1 MDLRQRKRLSNIPKY
16 TSGADLDA
24 KVGFSTPSQQ
34 DVAND
39 LTKMVGSNA
48 PAGSAVAGAGSN
60 NASFVIGQKPASKW
74 NNKGG
79 MNTNTSP
86 SPGQIINTVG
96 SIASGLFD
104 QSSKFTNGASN
115 TLGQISSLASNVPG
129 PWGQAVG
136 GVFKLASNYS
146 GMANY
151 SHSGQEMM
159 NQAGTTENMIN
170 GIGYTQ
176 QNVADTKAAYND
188 VSKTGLNN
196 TLSSTATGATTG
208 AAIGS
213 IIPGLGTVAGGIL
226 GGIIGGI
233 GSLFGASKARRRQNR
248 IGKNAIIQTDVINS
262 ANMASADTQGLENRY
277 YANNYDTTG
286 GVLYANRGKD
296 LKLRKRI
303 NRAKV

>member
-1 MDLRQRKRLSNIPKY
+1 MDLRQRKRINNVPRYK
-16 TSGADLDA
+16 SGADLNQ
-24 KVGFSTPSQQ
+24 KVGFTGQSQQ

-39 LTKMVGSNA
+39 LTSMIGSNA
-48 PAGSAVAGAGSN
+48 PAGSVIAGSGISSP
-60 NASFVIGQKPASKW
+60 SFNIGQKSPSKW

-79 MNTNTSP
+79 FSDNTT
-86 SPGQIINTVG
+86 GQVIGQVG
-96 SIASGLFD
+96 NAIGGAFD
-104 QSSKFTNGASN
+104 QSSKFTNN
-115 TLGQISSLASNVPG
+115 TSRSLGQFGDLASKIPG
-129 PWGQAVG
+129 PYGQAIG

-146 GMANY
+146 GIANY
-151 SHSGQEMM
+151 SHGSSEMM
-159 NQAGTTENMIN
+159 NQAGTTENSIN
-170 GIGYTQ
+170 GIGYTR

-196 TLSSTATGATTG
+196 TISSTATGATTG

-213 IIPGLGTVAGGIL
+213 IIPGLGTVAGGII

-233 GSLFGASKARRRQNR
+233 GSLFGARRARRRQNR

-262 ANMASADTQGLENRY
+262 ANMASADTVGLENNY

>member
-1 MDLRQRKRLSNIPKY
+1 MDLRQRKRINNIPKY
-16 TSGADLDA
+16 KNGLDLDA
-24 KVGFSTPSQQ
+24 KVGFTGQSQQ

-39 LTKMVGSNA
+39 LTNMIGNNAPTGSVVAGSGSNS
-48 PAGSAVAGAGSN
+48 P
-60 NASFVIGQKPASKW
+60 SFAIGQKPASEW

-79 MNTNTSP
+79 LGGNTTGSVI
-86 SPGQIINTVG
+86 GQVG
-96 SIASGLFD
+96 NAIGGAFD
-104 QSSKFTNGASN
+104 QSSKFTNSASKS
-115 TLGQISSLASNVPG
+115 LGQFGDLASKIPG
-129 PWGQAVG
+129 PYGQAIG

-151 SHSGQEMM
+151 SHSSSEMM
-159 NQAGTTENMIN
+159 NQAGTTESSVN
-170 GIGYTQ
+170 GIGYTR

-196 TLSSTATGATTG
+196 TVSSTATGATTG

-213 IIPGLGTVAGGIL
+213 IIPGLGTVAGGII

-233 GSLFGASKARRRQNR
+233 GSLFGARKARRRQNR

-262 ANMASADTQGLENRY
+262 ANMASADTVGLENNY
-277 YANNYDTTG
+277 YANNYNTTG

>member
-1 MDLRQRKRLSNIPKY
+1 MDLRQRKRINNVPRYK
-16 TSGADLDA
+16 SGSDLNQ
-24 KVGFSTPSQQ
+24 KVGFTGQSQQ

-39 LTKMVGSNA
+39 LTSMIGSNA
-48 PAGSAVAGAGSN
+48 PAGSVVAGSGSN
-60 NASFVIGQKPASKW
+60 SPSFIIGQKPHSEW

-79 MNTNTSP
+79 LSSNITGSVI
-86 SPGQIINTVG
+86 GQVG
-96 SIASGLFD
+96 NAIGGAFD
-104 QSSKFTNGASN
+104 QSSKFTNS
-115 TLGQISSLASNVPG
+115 TSKSLGQFGDLASKIPG
-129 PWGQAVG
+129 PYGQAIG

-151 SHSGQEMM
+151 SHGSSEMM
-159 NQAGTTENMIN
+159 NQAGTTESSVN
-170 GIGYTQ
+170 GIGYTR

-196 TLSSTATGATTG
+196 TVSSTATGATTG

-213 IIPGLGTVAGGIL
+213 IIPGLGTVAGGII

-233 GSLFGASKARRRQNR
+233 GSLFGARRARRRQNR

-262 ANMASADTQGLENRY
+262 ANMASADTIGLENNY
-277 YANNYDTTG
+277 YANNYNTTG

>member
-1 MDLRQRKRLSNIPKY
+1 MDLRQRKRINNVPRYK
-16 TSGADLDA
+16 SGADLNQ
-24 KVGFSTPSQQ
+24 KVGFTGQSQQ

-39 LTKMVGSNA
+39 LTSMIGSNA
-48 PAGSAVAGAGSN
+48 PAGSVIAGSGSSSP
-60 NASFVIGQKPASKW
+60 SFNIGQMAPSKW

-79 MNTNTSP
+79 FSDNTT
-86 SPGQIINTVG
+86 GQVIGQVG
-96 SIASGLFD
+96 NAIGGAFD
-104 QSSKFTNGASN
+104 QSSKFTNS
-115 TLGQISSLASNVPG
+115 TSRSLGQFGDIASKIPG
-129 PWGQAVG
+129 PYGQAIG
-136 GVFKLASNYS
+136 AVFKLASNYS

-151 SHSGQEMM
+151 SHDSSEMM
-159 NQAGTTENMIN
+159 NQAGTTENSIN
-170 GIGYTQ
+170 GIGYTR

-196 TLSSTATGATTG
+196 TVSSTATGATTG

-213 IIPGLGTVAGGIL
+213 IIPGLGTVAGGII

-233 GSLFGASKARRRQNR
+233 GSLFGARRARRRQNR
-248 IGKNAIIQTDVINS
+248 IGKNAIIQSDVINS
-262 ANMASADTQGLENRY
+262 ANMASADTVGLENNY
-277 YANNYDTTG
+277 YAKNYNTTG

>member
-1 MDLRQRKRLSNIPKY
+1 MDLRQRKRINNIPKFNSGTGSLADSVNGIGGDITGLNQY
-16 TSGADLDA
+16 KTQITSIPMQSEINNMRGPGKITMGL
-24 KVGFSTPSQQ
+24 
-34 DVAND
+34 
-39 LTKMVGSNA
+39 GSNSKSSA
-48 PAGSAVAGAGSN
+48 AGSIISQVGNAIGGA
-60 NASFVIGQKPASKW
+60 
-74 NNKGG
+74 
-79 MNTNTSP
+79 
-86 SPGQIINTVG
+86 
-96 SIASGLFD
+96 FD
-104 QSSKFTNGASN
+104 QSSKFTNGASKS
-115 TLGQISSLASNVPG
+115 LGQFSDLASKIPG
-129 PWGQAVG
+129 PYGQAIG

-151 SHSGQEMM
+151 SHSSSEMM
-159 NQAGTTENMIN
+159 NQAGTTESSVN
-170 GIGYTQ
+170 GIGYTR

-196 TLSSTATGATTG
+196 TVSSTATGATTG

-213 IIPGLGTVAGGIL
+213 IIPGLGTVAGGII

-233 GSLFGASKARRRQNR
+233 GSLFGARKARRRQNR

-262 ANMASADTQGLENRY
+262 ANMASADTIGLENNY

>member
-1 MDLRQRKRLSNIPKY
+1 MDLRQRKRINNIPKFNSGTGSLSDSINGIGRDITGLNQY
-16 TSGADLDA
+16 NTNITSIPTQSDINNMRGPGKITIGL
-24 KVGFSTPSQQ
+24 
-34 DVAND
+34 
-39 LTKMVGSNA
+39 GSNSK
-48 PAGSAVAGAGSN
+48 PTAGQ
-60 NASFVIGQKPASKW
+60 VIGQVGNAI
-74 NNKGG
+74 GG
-79 MNTNTSP
+79 
-86 SPGQIINTVG
+86 
-96 SIASGLFD
+96 AFD
-104 QSSKFTNGASN
+104 QSSKFINSTSKS
-115 TLGQISSLASNVPG
+115 LGQFGDIASKIPG
-129 PWGQAVG
+129 PYGQAIG

-151 SHSGQEMM
+151 SHGSSEMM
-159 NQAGTTENMIN
+159 NQAGTTESLVN
-170 GIGYTQ
+170 GIGYTR

-196 TLSSTATGATTG
+196 TVSITATGATTG

-213 IIPGLGTVAGGIL
+213 IIPGLGTVAGGII

-233 GSLFGASKARRRQNR
+233 GSLFGARRARRRQNR

-262 ANMASADTQGLENRY
+262 ANMSSADTVGLENNY

>member
-1 MDLRQRKRLSNIPKY
+1 MDLRQRKRINNIPKFNSGTCSLSDSINGIGGDITGLNQY
-16 TSGADLDA
+16 KANITSIPTQSDINNMRGSGKITIGL
-24 KVGFSTPSQQ
+24 GFNSKPT
-34 DVAND
+34 
-39 LTKMVGSNA
+39 
-48 PAGSAVAGAGSN
+48 AGQ
-60 NASFVIGQKPASKW
+60 VIGQVGNAI
-74 NNKGG
+74 GG
-79 MNTNTSP
+79 
-86 SPGQIINTVG
+86 
-96 SIASGLFD
+96 AFD
-104 QSSKFTNGASN
+104 QSSKFTNSASKS
-115 TLGQISSLASNVPG
+115 LGQFGDLASKIPG
-129 PWGQAVG
+129 PYGQAIG

-151 SHSGQEMM
+151 GHGSSEMM
-159 NQAGTTENMIN
+159 NQAGTTESSVN
-170 GIGYTQ
+170 GIGYTR

-196 TLSSTATGATTG
+196 TVSSTATGATTG

-213 IIPGLGTVAGGIL
+213 IIPGLGTVAGGII

-233 GSLFGASKARRRQNR
+233 GSLFGARRARRRQNR

-262 ANMASADTQGLENRY
+262 ANMASADTVGLENNY
-277 YANNYDTTG
+277 YANNYDTTC

>member
-1 MDLRQRKRLSNIPKY
+1 MDLRQRKRINNIPKFNTGTGSLSDSINGIGGDITGLNQY
-16 TSGADLDA
+16 KTNITSIPTQADINNMRGPGKINIGFGPIA
-24 KVGFSTPSQQ
+24 GQVIKQVGPTM
-34 DVAND
+34 AN
-39 LTKMVGSNA
+39 A
-48 PAGSAVAGAGSN
+48 
-60 NASFVIGQKPASKW
+60 IG
-74 NNKGG
+74 G
-79 MNTNTSP
+79 T
-86 SPGQIINTVG
+86 
-96 SIASGLFD
+96 FD
-104 QSSKFTNGASN
+104 QSSKFTDS
-115 TLGQISSLASNVPG
+115 TSKSLGQFSDLASKIPG
-129 PWGQAVG
+129 PYGQAIG

-151 SHSGQEMM
+151 SHSSSEMM
-159 NQAGTTENMIN
+159 NQAGTTESSVN
-170 GIGYTQ
+170 GIGYTR

-196 TLSSTATGATTG
+196 TVSSTATGATTG

-213 IIPGLGTVAGGIL
+213 IIPGLGTVAGGII

-233 GSLFGASKARRRQNR
+233 GSLFGARKARRRQNR

-262 ANMASADTQGLENRY
+262 ANMASADTVGLENNY
-277 YANNYDTTG
+277 YANNYNTTG

>member
-1 MDLRQRKRLSNIPKY
+1 MDLRQRKRINNIPKFNSDTGSLSDSINGIGGDITGLNQY
-16 TSGADLDA
+16 KTNITSIPTQSDINNMRGPGNITMGL
-24 KVGFSTPSQQ
+24 
-34 DVAND
+34 
-39 LTKMVGSNA
+39 GSNSK
-48 PAGSAVAGAGSN
+48 PTAGQ
-60 NASFVIGQKPASKW
+60 VIGQVGNAI
-74 NNKGG
+74 GG
-79 MNTNTSP
+79 
-86 SPGQIINTVG
+86 
-96 SIASGLFD
+96 AFD
-104 QSSKFTNGASN
+104 QSSKFTNGTSKS
-115 TLGQISSLASNVPG
+115 LGQFGDLASKIPG
-129 PWGQAVG
+129 PYGQAIG

-151 SHSGQEMM
+151 SHGSSEMM
-159 NQAGTTENMIN
+159 NQAGTTESSVN
-170 GIGYTQ
+170 GIGYTR

-196 TLSSTATGATTG
+196 TVSSTATGATTG

-213 IIPGLGTVAGGIL
+213 IIPGLGTVAGGII

-233 GSLFGASKARRRQNR
+233 GSLFGARRARRRQNR

-262 ANMASADTQGLENRY
+262 ANMASADTVGLENNY

>member
-1 MDLRQRKRLSNIPKY
+1 MDLRQRKRINNVPRYK
-16 TSGADLDA
+16 SGADLNQ
-24 KVGFSTPSQQ
+24 KVGFTGQSQQ

-39 LTKMVGSNA
+39 LTSMIGSNA
-48 PAGSAVAGAGSN
+48 PAGSVIAGSGISSP
-60 NASFVIGQKPASKW
+60 SFNIGQKSPSKW

-79 MNTNTSP
+79 FSDNTT
-86 SPGQIINTVG
+86 GQVIGQVG
-96 SIASGLFD
+96 NAIGGAFD
-104 QSSKFTNGASN
+104 QSSKFTNS
-115 TLGQISSLASNVPG
+115 TSKSLGQFGDLASKIPG
-129 PWGQAVG
+129 PYGQAIG

-146 GMANY
+146 GMAKY
-151 SHSGQEMM
+151 SHGSSEMM
-159 NQAGTTENMIN
+159 NQAGTTESSIN
-170 GIGYTQ
+170 GIGYTR

-196 TLSSTATGATTG
+196 TVSSTATGATTG

-213 IIPGLGTVAGGIL
+213 IIPGLGTVAGGII

-233 GSLFGASKARRRQNR
+233 GSLFGARRARRRQNR

-262 ANMASADTQGLENRY
+262 ANMASADTVGLENNY

>member
-1 MDLRQRKRLSNIPKY
+1 MDLRQRKRINNIPKFN
-16 TSGADLDA
+16 TGADSLSDSINGIGGDITGLNQYKTNITSIPTQA
-24 KVGFSTPSQQ
+24 
-34 DVAND
+34 DI
-39 LTKMVGSNA
+39 
-48 PAGSAVAGAGSN
+48 N
-60 NASFVIGQKPASKW
+60 NMRGPGKITMGLESDSKPTTGYVIGQVGNAI
-74 NNKGG
+74 GG
-79 MNTNTSP
+79 
-86 SPGQIINTVG
+86 
-96 SIASGLFD
+96 AFD
-104 QSSKFTNGASN
+104 QSSKFTNSASRS
-115 TLGQISSLASNVPG
+115 LGQFGDLASKIPG
-129 PWGQAVG
+129 PYGQAIG

-151 SHSGQEMM
+151 SHGSSEMM
-159 NQAGTTENMIN
+159 NQAGTTESSVN
-170 GIGYTQ
+170 GIGYTR

-196 TLSSTATGATTG
+196 TVSSTATGATTG

-213 IIPGLGTVAGGIL
+213 IIPGLGTVAGGII

-233 GSLFGASKARRRQNR
+233 GSLFGARRARRRQNR

-262 ANMASADTQGLENRY
+262 ANMASADTVGLENNY
-277 YANNYDTTG
+277 YANNYNTTG

>member
-1 MDLRQRKRLSNIPKY
+1 MDLRQRKRINNIPKFNSGTGSLSDSINGIGGDITGLNQY
-16 TSGADLDA
+16 KTNITSIPTQADINNMRGPGKITIGLGPDS
-24 KVGFSTPSQQ
+24 KPT
-34 DVAND
+34 
-39 LTKMVGSNA
+39 
-48 PAGSAVAGAGSN
+48 AGQ
-60 NASFVIGQKPASKW
+60 VIGQVGNAI
-74 NNKGG
+74 GG
-79 MNTNTSP
+79 
-86 SPGQIINTVG
+86 
-96 SIASGLFD
+96 AFD
-104 QSSKFTNGASN
+104 QSSKFTDSTSN
-115 TLGQISSLASNVPG
+115 SLGQIGSLASKIPG
-129 PWGQAVG
+129 PYGQAIG

-151 SHSGQEMM
+151 SHSSSEMM
-159 NQAGTTENMIN
+159 NQAGTTESSVN
-170 GIGYTQ
+170 GIGYTR

-196 TLSSTATGATTG
+196 TVSSTATGATTG

-213 IIPGLGTVAGGIL
+213 IIPGLGTVAGGII

-233 GSLFGASKARRRQNR
+233 GSLFGARKARRRQNR

-262 ANMASADTQGLENRY
+262 ANMASADTVGLENNY
-277 YANNYDTTG
+277 YANNYNTTG

>member
-1 MDLRQRKRLSNIPKY
+1 MDLRQRKRINNIPKFNSGTGSLSDSINGIGGDITGLNQY
-16 TSGADLDA
+16 KTNITSIPTQADINNMRGPGKITMSL
-24 KVGFSTPSQQ
+24 
-34 DVAND
+34 
-39 LTKMVGSNA
+39 GSNSK
-48 PAGSAVAGAGSN
+48 PTAGQ
-60 NASFVIGQKPASKW
+60 VIGQVGNAI
-74 NNKGG
+74 GG
-79 MNTNTSP
+79 
-86 SPGQIINTVG
+86 
-96 SIASGLFD
+96 AFD
-104 QSSKFTNGASN
+104 QSSKFTGSTYNS
-115 TLGQISSLASNVPG
+115 LGQIGSLASKIPG
-129 PWGQAVG
+129 PYGQAIG

-151 SHSGQEMM
+151 SHSSSEMM
-159 NQAGTTENMIN
+159 NQAGTTEGSVN
-170 GIGYTQ
+170 GIGYTR

-196 TLSSTATGATTG
+196 TVSSTATGATTG

-213 IIPGLGTVAGGIL
+213 IIPGLGTVAGGII

-233 GSLFGASKARRRQNR
+233 RSLFGARKARRRQNR

-262 ANMASADTQGLENRY
+262 ANMASADTIGLENNY
-277 YANNYDTTG
+277 YANNYNTTG

>member
-1 MDLRQRKRLSNIPKY
+1 MDLRQRKRINNVPRYK
-16 TSGADLDA
+16 SGADLNQ
-24 KVGFSTPSQQ
+24 KVGFTGQSQQ
-34 DVAND
+34 YVAND
-39 LTKMVGSNA
+39 LTSMIGSNA
-48 PAGSAVAGAGSN
+48 PAGSVIAGSGISSP
-60 NASFVIGQKPASKW
+60 SFNIGQKSPSKW

-79 MNTNTSP
+79 FSDNTT
-86 SPGQIINTVG
+86 GQVIGQVG
-96 SIASGLFD
+96 NAIGGAFD
-104 QSSKFTNGASN
+104 QSSKFTNS
-115 TLGQISSLASNVPG
+115 TSKSLGQFGDLASKIPG
-129 PWGQAVG
+129 PYGQAIG

-151 SHSGQEMM
+151 SHGSSEMM
-159 NQAGTTENMIN
+159 NQAGTTESSVN
-170 GIGYTQ
+170 GIGYTR

-196 TLSSTATGATTG
+196 TVSSTATGATTG

-213 IIPGLGTVAGGIL
+213 IIPGLGTVAGGII

-233 GSLFGASKARRRQNR
+233 GSLFGARRARRRQNR

-262 ANMASADTQGLENRY
+262 ANMASADTVGLENNY

>member
-1 MDLRQRKRLSNIPKY
+1 MDLRQRKRINNVPRYK
-16 TSGADLDA
+16 SGADLNQ
-24 KVGFSTPSQQ
+24 KVGFTGQSQQ
-34 DVAND
+34 DIAND
-39 LTKMVGSNA
+39 LTSMIGSNA
-48 PAGSAVAGAGSN
+48 PAGSVIAGSGSN
-60 NASFVIGQKPASKW
+60 SPSFAIGQMAPSKW

-79 MNTNTSP
+79 LNTSP
-86 SPGQIINTVG
+86 ASG
-96 SIASGLFD
+96 SIMSQAGNIIGGAFD
-104 QSSKFTNGASN
+104 QSSKFTNGTSKS
-115 TLGQISSLASNVPG
+115 LGQFGDLASKIPG
-129 PWGQAVG
+129 PYGQAIG

-151 SHSGQEMM
+151 SHDSSEMM
-159 NQAGTTENMIN
+159 NQAGTTESSVN
-170 GIGYTQ
+170 GIGYTR

-196 TLSSTATGATTG
+196 TVSSTATGATTG

-213 IIPGLGTVAGGIL
+213 IIPGLGTVAGGII

-233 GSLFGASKARRRQNR
+233 GSLFGARRARRRQNR

-262 ANMASADTQGLENRY
+262 ANMASADTVGLENNY